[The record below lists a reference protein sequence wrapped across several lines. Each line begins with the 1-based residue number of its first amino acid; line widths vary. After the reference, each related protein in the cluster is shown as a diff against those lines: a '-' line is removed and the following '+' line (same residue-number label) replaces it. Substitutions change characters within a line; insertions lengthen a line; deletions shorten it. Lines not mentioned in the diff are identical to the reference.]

1 MRLLIGYEDFP
12 LDPLR
17 ALLPGWEVLQTSP
30 AGFAELADGMDVV
43 SPFTAKVD
51 ADLLGQATFGLVQ
64 QFGVGLETVDVAAAA
79 EAGVWVSH
87 LPGDVTGNA
96 DAVAE
101 QAILLTLALGRQ
113 LDDAQQALREG
124 KWARPI
130 GRSLS
135 GGTVAIIGLGAI
147 GLATAKRLAGF
158 GVRQLAVRARP
169 ELGGPPEVAKV
180 VGVDRLPEVLAEAD
194 VVISA
199 LMFGEHN
206 RNFFDTGVFAAMK
219 PGTLFVNVARGGL
232 VDEAALLAALDSG
245 HIAGAGL
252 DVLAVEPADPADP
265 LVNHPKVIATPHV
278 GGVTQQVLH
287 KSMIALTDN
296 IKRYAAGEPLLWTVN
311 TPSQVAQRRPQ
322 R

>member
-1 MRLLIGYEDFP
+1 MRLLIGYEDYP

-17 ALLPGWEVLQTSP
+17 ALLPGWEVFQTSP
-30 AGFAELADGMDVV
+30 AGFAEMADGMDVV
-43 SPFTAKVD
+43 TPIAAKVG
-51 ADLLGQATFGLVQ
+51 ANLLGKATFGLVQ
-64 QFGVGLETVDVAAAA
+64 QFGVGLETVEVAAATA
-79 EAGVWVSH
+79 AGVWVAH

-113 LDDAQQALREG
+113 LDEARQALRAG
-124 KWARPI
+124 KWAQPA

-147 GLATAKRLAGF
+147 GLATVKRLAGF
-158 GVRQLAVRARP
+158 GVRQLAVRSRP

-199 LMFGEHN
+199 LTFGEHN
-206 RNFFDTGVFAAMK
+206 RNYFDANAFAAMK
-219 PGTLFVNVARGGL
+219 PGALFVNVARGGL

-245 HIAGAGL
+245 QIAGAGL
-252 DVLAVEPADPADP
+252 DVLAVEPADPANP
-265 LVNHPKVIATPHV
+265 LVNHPRVIATPHV
-278 GGVTQQVLH
+278 GGVTQQVLYN
-287 KSMIALTDN
+287 SMIALTDN
-296 IKRYAAGEPLLWTVN
+296 IKRYAAGETLLWTVN
-311 TPSQVAQRRPQ
+311 EPSQVAQRRPQ
-322 R
+322 G

>member
-1 MRLLIGYEDFP
+1 MRLLIGLEEYP

-17 ALLPGWEVLQTSP
+17 ALLPGWEVFQSSP
-30 AGFAELADGMDVV
+30 AGFAEMADGMDVV
-43 SPFTAKVD
+43 TPIAAKVD
-51 ADLLGQATFGLVQ
+51 ANLLSRATFGFVQ
-64 QFGVGLETVDVAAAA
+64 QFGVGLETVDVDAATA
-79 EAGVWVSH
+79 AGVWVAR

-101 QAILLTLALGRQ
+101 QAILLTLALSRQ
-113 LDDAQQALREG
+113 LDEARQALRER
-124 KWARPI
+124 KWAQPA

-147 GLATAKRLAGF
+147 GLAVAKRLAPWGTRL
-158 GVRQLAVRARP
+158 VAVRARP
-169 ELGGPPEVAKV
+169 ELGGPPEIDRV
-180 VGVDRLPEVLAEAD
+180 VGADRLTEVLAEAD

-206 RNFFDTGVFAAMK
+206 RNFFDAGAFAAMK
-219 PGTLFVNVARGGL
+219 PGALFVNVARGGL
-232 VDEAALLAALDSG
+232 VDEAALVAALDSG

-252 DVLAVEPADPADP
+252 DVLAVEPADPGNP

-278 GGVTQQVLH
+278 GGVTQQVLFN
-287 KSMIALTDN
+287 SMIALTDN

-311 TPSQVAQRRPQ
+311 EPSQVAQRRPQ
-322 R
+322 G

>member
-1 MRLLIGYEDFP
+1 MRLLIGYEDYP

-17 ALLPGWEVLQTSP
+17 ALLPGWDVFQSSP
-30 AGFAELADGMDVV
+30 ADFAEMADGMDVV
-43 SPFTAKVD
+43 TPIAAKVD
-51 ADLLGQATFGLVQ
+51 ADLLGKATFGFVQ
-64 QFGVGLETVDVAAAA
+64 QFGVGLETVDVDAAT
-79 EAGVWVSH
+79 EAGVWVAR
-87 LPGDVTGNA
+87 LPGDITGNA

-113 LDDAQQALREG
+113 LDAARQTLRER
-124 KWARPI
+124 KWAQPA

-135 GGTVAIIGLGAI
+135 GSTVAIIGLGAI

-158 GVRQLAVRARP
+158 GVRQLAVRARA

-180 VGVDRLPEVLAEAD
+180 VGVDRLSEVLAEAD

-199 LMFGEHN
+199 LTFGEHN
-206 RNFFDTGVFAAMK
+206 RNFFDANAFAAMK
-219 PGTLFVNVARGGL
+219 PGALFVNVARGGL

-265 LVNHPKVIATPHV
+265 LVNHPRVIATPHV
-278 GGVTQQVLH
+278 GGVTQQVLFN
-287 KSMIALTDN
+287 SMIALTDN
-296 IKRYAAGEPLLWTVN
+296 IKRYAAGETLLWTVN
-311 TPSQVAQRRPQ
+311 EPSQVAQRRPQ
-322 R
+322 G